1 MRKHKH
7 HTEEPMVEGSQP
19 SETQQPEAGP
29 MAETPESKATRLEQ
43 ELEQKDAQFREMNDK
58 YLRALADFD
67 NFRKRARQDM
77 DDTRRNA
84 AAAVMEEILPVLDNF
99 ERALQAA
106 EESKHL
112 DKLLEGV
119 HMIRR
124 QMQDIL
130 ERRGVAPIEAVGQPF
145 DPNYHEAVARIET
158 TEHPEGTVVH
168 EVEKGYTFGDRVLRP
183 TKVAVA
189 AVPSEQEQGQ
199 ASPEPDT
206 EIPL

>member
-7 HTEEPMVEGSQP
+7 HED
-19 SETQQPEAGP
+19 
-29 MAETPESKATRLEQ
+29 KATEATPPTEGVTEAVVETAEGKASPLEQ
-43 ELEQKDAQFREMNDK
+43 ELEQKDAQLRELNDR
-58 YLRALADFD
+58 YLRTLADFD
-67 NFRKRARQDM
+67 NFRKRARQEM
-77 DDTRRNA
+77 DEARRNA
-84 AAAVMEEILPVLDNF
+84 AASVIEEVLPVLDNF

-106 EESKHL
+106 QDSQQL

-130 ERRGVAPIEAVGQPF
+130 ERRGVAPIVALGQPF
-145 DPNYHEAVARIET
+145 DPNVHEAVARVET
-158 TEHPEGTVVH
+158 ADHPEGTVVY

-189 AVPSEQEQGQ
+189 AAPAEEQQSETT
-199 ASPEPDT
+199 PEAGRV
-206 EIPL
+206 EE